1 MGCRASA
8 SRNRESSHGSRA
20 ASLGVSALPSTHAGT
35 RRAPKNWLST
45 SPRRSSR
52 READVGKASS
62 GRTRNGE
69 PGLQQCVYTQDDNPL
84 LPPPPLSPEMV
95 HQGNSTLVR
104 SASPTSG
111 RMKRIPSP
119 RRYPSDSASP
129 RVKDG
134 FRNHDSAVLERLHKE
149 RPENHF
155 DPLLMPDVLHR
166 QESTGS
172 RAASSSLPSRPSSY
186 IATLDSEDHNATFR
200 TEINSHDKTDS
211 AQAAKEYQQ
220 HVQARRSA
228 QAAHTKRRQL
238 EEFDPVRPMDSFNVT
253 HRGLLGRCWDRRGPE
268 LIPVS
273 FVHAVEAAL
282 RAAEETHP
290 ASMTTSHP
298 AGAETGRDEFTPVSP
313 RVSLSP
319 LSHASAHFSG
329 FAGGSA
335 PSQPIPCSPR
345 GAGFGGR
352 RVPRRSHWFSVGG
365 VSCDTMCPPV
375 NGSGLG
381 SQAGASIVS
390 SYCMNSGVSSPIT
403 AWPGASGPGFP
414 LPTASPALN
423 RAGAA
428 VVRGK
433 AKSFTATAASSPA
446 VYGGAIDSLSNDGDS
461 GAANPRQSLTAEQ
474 ISALPMEKR
483 EQYYNDFLSRNPL
496 FMGIKDCFAFRLSDG
511 VSEDPTTK
519 FLRKRNLEPAPG
531 VVAMRWN
538 RVEFFHTTLHTLI
551 RAVAMTQGMTLNVGH
566 AELLQQ
572 ASGTG
577 PRQPDMQHS
586 RLSPSASTN
595 HMLHVTGEDGGAI
608 AEMLLRHSFSQYVL
622 SYIEN
627 GSFSRGSGS
636 LSNSFLSQSDK
647 LRGAGDGSGSHLSN
661 SLLSPPRNRAHR
673 PDKNGSGEAGAFAAA
688 KFPEDSVLA
697 LALCIPSSRLPSLMG
712 ALPPPQLSGVGRSS
726 SYSASAAAPKTS
738 RDGDGSPAASPGPSG
753 APHGA
758 FTRAGS
764 DGSVLVAFSVSS
776 FSVSIDPFR
785 WQEHR
790 YIRYPIDMDDSKK
803 SSRHTYGEGVVTDV
817 MYGGIMFVEAS
828 SFTAVRELQT
838 LLAGMTW
845 TEGRTLSGVVG
856 DVRKHLKVFQG
867 NGNKVRQATSPQQQ
881 QAEEQNSHRY
891 RICRRVGGR
900 PMRDAV
906 ELQEISYYLDDVEVR
921 EEIVTLNRPIR
932 SGDVTAARGAA
943 AGPGGVAGSSV
954 DCFESKHTCH
964 GNSLAADPDVS
975 PSFSRVA
982 SVWVTLPVIAAVLR
996 TWALHLLSNPEFAQ
1010 PIALFLQKYAGIA
1023 PVLQTTALGA
1033 LHHDDDTPSEEVG
1046 DDVDYLFFEGGSPAV
1061 TVPAAAA
1068 VDATHPQPAPRIPKF
1083 NRFYASK
1090 PSTPLFTADEHHAS
1104 HPGAASHSPANMH
1117 RSSNMALDEQGAS
1130 GADGN
1135 QPSLKKPG
1143 EDTCVG
1149 LGTKSQSP
1157 EALKGEATH
1166 LADSVSSCCTASEA
1180 KSGGDRQ
1187 SSHAPSSI
1195 DTEKDQCDSVR
1206 GKICGTKRKR
1216 VVGKPSGAANEG
1228 TEGAPRTL
1236 QCGSKG
1242 NKAEPNR
1249 ATNRKSVSTRP
1260 ATQCNSPLSPRSGT
1274 RPQSR
1279 RNDAGCDQGSPTSSS
1294 SFSFPSS
1301 PAATKAGTN
1310 DFQGNLS
1317 SLVTSSC
1324 NTPCLPG
1331 NRLHQSTFQNF
1342 SHSRLSRSTSA
1353 PSPLMPVAGGKGT
1366 LRTSVPPTP
1375 LLTAVSCVAALPTL
1389 SALTFDNAPVEAA
1402 SAEPS
1407 VMAST
1412 VGPESSA
1419 AAVASGKKIGPDAVQ
1434 EVSKVAFRSP
1444 HSPREPKTHLTMA
1457 NSGVNSRGAETPLAH
1472 RDKVTAAPSTVSAAA
1487 AAPSLPLPLPPKA
1500 GRAKI
1505 IATPTNTTAPK
1516 GTSAATIVAMATKL
1530 RGVTATSTRRKAVG
1544 AVKRAPALVKHARMS
1559 VTHFVESEQRAC
1571 DSPSSPGA
1579 SVLSTGITVN
1589 SAETPTAY
1597 RATENEEEE
1606 MWHMAMLEVKAQQQE
1621 LEELRQA
1628 RRDAEDAAKQRE
1640 DLLRSLNRILLPH
1653 TAPQELDGVLLYLKT
1668 AIYEPEDM
1676 PHGRLFLQ
1684 QPSWLP
1690 MLVAVWTAPANRI
1703 RTVEIAAELTWVDIP
1718 RLGLVAG
1725 LLYHQYASGPL
1736 EELIIRADKLLG
1748 SPQTTATLPNN
1759 YGLYADLADKTA
1771 ARPRKPRLL
1780 AGRSRKS
1787 KRGNNKGRSADA
1799 NRGSSNLNFT
1809 TELDQMTSGFGPG
1822 CPPFVIT
1829 PEEARDTLWL
1839 LLCSVAAN
1847 MRVPTFRVVLR
1858 GLPTGEISA
1867 AASGSGAGRVRSHGR
1882 DRTPFT
1888 YLASFFAGAISR
1900 FRDEHDDTQLLL
1912 KSRSMVL
1919 DNFVVCPG
1927 SRLGSDRDMHSSAQ
1941 RSDSSGLGTST
1952 THHNTAYDE
1961 GQLICTNGSLQL
1973 DEDGTAWSSSMSER
1987 KAGGT
1992 LRQTSSLVIMS
2003 LPAAASADMGEAAR
2017 SPDRHRCNSNSTF
2030 AAVRPVAAPTPCTG
2044 EASAG
2049 VSISGGGDG
2058 AARAIEVVQTHQH
2071 RVQRHRAWVRN
2082 GNDVEERPFYELL
2095 VHRCDAVGEATTAT
2109 ENDTD
2114 DARFYAEPDPQQRL
2128 QEAVG
2133 QLGAPSRLWQSPP
2146 PSPPPR
2152 HLPGSGFARGL
2163 RTAEDEQVAL
2173 QSEVAALR
2181 ERAGDIWEALRKS
2194 VKHYNQLQMEAHHKV
2209 MKQNGGSQSPSSPP
2223 PQPPR
2228 QIVLEY

>member
-20 ASLGVSALPSTHAGT
+20 ASLGVSASPNTNADT

-45 SPRRSSR
+45 SLRRSSR
-52 READVGKASS
+52 REAGVGKANS

-84 LPPPPLSPEMV
+84 APPPPLSSEMV
-95 HQGNSTLVR
+95 HQGNSTPVR

-111 RMKRIPSP
+111 RMSRIPSF
-119 RRYPSDSASP
+119 RRHPSDSAPP
-129 RVKDG
+129 RVKG
-134 FRNHDSAVLERLHKE
+134 GVSNHDSAVLERLYKE
-149 RPENHF
+149 RPESHF
-155 DPLLMPDVLHR
+155 DPLLMPDVLHL

-172 RAASSSLPSRPSSY
+172 RVASSSLPSRPSSCV
-186 IATLDSEDHNATFR
+186 ATLDSEDHNATFR
-200 TEINSHDKTDS
+200 TEIDSHDKTDS

-273 FVHAVEAAL
+273 FVHALEAAL
-282 RAAEETHP
+282 RAAEEIHP
-290 ASMTTSHP
+290 ASTTTSHP
-298 AGAETGRDEFTPVSP
+298 PGAETGRDEFMPVSP
-313 RVSLSP
+313 RVAL
-319 LSHASAHFSG
+319 
-329 FAGGSA
+329 
-335 PSQPIPCSPR
+335 SQPMPCSPR
-345 GAGFGGR
+345 GGGLGGR
-352 RVPRRSHWFSVGG
+352 RVPRCSHWFSVGG

-403 AWPGASGPGFP
+403 SWPGASGPGFP
-414 LPTASPALN
+414 LTTSSPALS

-428 VVRGK
+428 VLRSK
-433 AKSFTATAASSPA
+433 AKSFMATAASSPA
-446 VYGGAIDSLSNDGDS
+446 VYGGAIDSLSDDRDS
-461 GAANPRQSLTAEQ
+461 DAAKPRQALKAEP

-483 EQYYNDFLSRNPL
+483 EQYYNDFLTRNPL
-496 FMGIKDCFAFRLSDG
+496 FMGIKDGFAFRLSDG

-538 RVEFFHTTLHTLI
+538 RVEFFHPTLHTLI
-551 RAVAMTQGMTLNVGH
+551 RAVAMTQGMTLNVAH

-577 PRQPDMQHS
+577 ARQPGMQHS

-595 HMLHVTGEDGGAI
+595 HMLHVTGEEGGAI

-622 SYIEN
+622 SHIES

-636 LSNSFLSQSDK
+636 LNNSFLSQSDK
-647 LRGAGDGSGSHLSN
+647 LRGTGDGSGSHLSN
-661 SLLSPPRNRAHR
+661 SLLSPPRNRTRR
-673 PDKNGSGEAGAFAAA
+673 PDKDGNGEAGAFAAA

-726 SYSASAAAPKTS
+726 SYSASAAALKTS

-753 APHGA
+753 APHAA

-790 YIRYPIDMDDSKK
+790 YIRYPIDIDDSKK

-817 MYGGIMFVEAS
+817 MYGGIMFVEGS
-828 SFTAVRELQT
+828 SFTAVKELQT
-838 LLAGMTW
+838 LLADMTW

-856 DVRKHLKVFQG
+856 DVRKYLKLVQG
-867 NGNKVRQATSPQQQ
+867 NGNKVRQATAPQQQ
-881 QAEEQNSHRY
+881 QQKAEEQNSHRY
-891 RICRRVGGR
+891 RICSRVGGR

-921 EEIVTLNRPIR
+921 EEIVTLNPPIR
-932 SGDVTAARGAA
+932 SDDVTAAKGAA
-943 AGPGGVAGSSV
+943 AGPGGETGSSAG
-954 DCFESKHTCH
+954 CFESKHACH

-996 TWALHLLSNPEFAQ
+996 TWGLHLLSNPEFAQ
-1010 PIALFLQKYAGIA
+1010 PTALLLQKYAGIA

-1033 LHHDDDTPSEEVG
+1033 LHSDNDTPSEEVG
-1046 DDVDYLFFEGGSPAV
+1046 DDVDYLFFEGGGPAV

-1068 VDATHPQPAPRIPKF
+1068 VCATHPQPAPRIPKF
-1083 NRFYASK
+1083 NCFYASK
-1090 PSTPLFTADEHHAS
+1090 SSTPLLAADEHHTS

-1117 RSSNMALDEQGAS
+1117 RSSNVALDEQGAN
-1130 GADGN
+1130 GADEN
-1135 QPSLKKPG
+1135 QPSLKKLG
-1143 EDTCVG
+1143 EDTCDG
-1149 LGTKSQSP
+1149 LGPKSQSP

-1166 LADSVSSCCTASEA
+1166 LADSVNSLCTASEA
-1180 KSGGDRQ
+1180 KLGGDEQ
-1187 SSHAPSSI
+1187 SSHALSFI

-1206 GKICGTKRKR
+1206 GKSCGTKRKR
-1216 VVGKPSGAANEG
+1216 VVGKRSGAANEG

-1236 QCGSKG
+1236 QCGSRG
-1242 NKAEPNR
+1242 NKAKPNR

-1260 ATQCNSPLSPRSGT
+1260 ATRCNSPLSPRSGT

-1279 RNDAGCDQGSPTSSS
+1279 RSDADCDQGSPTSSS
-1294 SFSFPSS
+1294 SSSSFPSF
-1301 PAATKAGTN
+1301 PAAMKAGTN

-1324 NTPCLPG
+1324 NK
-1331 NRLHQSTFQNF
+1331 LHQSAFQSV
-1342 SHSRLSRSTSA
+1342 SHSRLGRSTSA
-1353 PSPLMPVAGGKGT
+1353 PSPSTPAARGEDT

-1375 LLTAVSCVAALPTL
+1375 LLTAVSSFTTLPTL
-1389 SALTFDNAPVEAA
+1389 SALTFDGAPVEAA

-1419 AAVASGKKIGPDAVQ
+1419 AAVASGKKMGPDAVQ
-1434 EVSKVAFRSP
+1434 EVSQVAFRSP
-1444 HSPREPKTHLTMA
+1444 HFPREPKTHLTMA
-1457 NSGVNSRGAETPLAH
+1457 SSGVNSRGAEMPLTH
-1472 RDKVTAAPSTVSAAA
+1472 RDKATAAPSTVSAAA
-1487 AAPSLPLPLPPKA
+1487 APSPPLSLPLKV
-1500 GRAKI
+1500 RRVKI
-1505 IATPTNTTAPK
+1505 IATPTTTTAPK
-1516 GTSAATIVAMATKL
+1516 GTSAAAIVAMTTKL
-1530 RGVTATSTRRKAVG
+1530 RGVTATSTCRKVSG
-1544 AVKRAPALVKHARMS
+1544 PVKRAPVLIKHAQIS
-1559 VTHFVESEQRAC
+1559 VTHFVESEQRAR
-1571 DSPSSPGA
+1571 DSPPSPGA

-1589 SAETPTAY
+1589 SAETSAAY
-1597 RATENEEEE
+1597 RATDDEEEE

-1640 DLLRSLNRILLPH
+1640 GLLRSLNRILLPH
-1653 TAPQELDGVLLYLKT
+1653 TAPQELGGVLLYLKT

-1703 RTVEIAAELTWVDIP
+1703 RSVEIAAELTWVDIP

-1748 SPQTTATLPNN
+1748 SPQATATLPNN
-1759 YGLYADLADKTA
+1759 SGSYADLADKTA

-1787 KRGNNKGRSADA
+1787 KHGNNRGRSAGA
-1799 NRGSSNLNFT
+1799 NRGRSNLNFT
-1809 TELDQMTSGFGPG
+1809 TELDQVTSGFGPG
-1822 CPPFVIT
+1822 CPPFLVT

-1847 MRVPTFRVVLR
+1847 MRAPTFRVVLC

-1882 DRTPFT
+1882 GHTPFT
-1888 YLASFFAGAISR
+1888 YLASFFDGAVSR
-1900 FRDEHDDTQLLL
+1900 FRNEHDDAQLLL

-1927 SRLGSDRDMHSSAQ
+1927 SRLGSDRDMHSAAQ
-1941 RSDSSGLGTST
+1941 RSDSSCLGTST
-1952 THHNTAYDE
+1952 THHNAACDE
-1961 GQLICTNGSLQL
+1961 GQLVCTNSSLQL
-1973 DEDGTAWSSSMSER
+1973 DEDGTAWLSSMSER
-1987 KAGGT
+1987 KGNST
-1992 LRQTSSLVIMS
+1992 LRQTLSLVIMS
-2003 LPAAASADMGEAAR
+2003 LPAAVSADMGGAAC
-2017 SPDRHRCNSNSTF
+2017 SSDGHRCNSNNTF
-2030 AAVRPVAAPTPCTG
+2030 AAVRPVVAPTPCTG
-2044 EASAG
+2044 EAFAG
-2049 VSISGGGDG
+2049 VSISGGVDG
-2058 AARAIEVVQTHQH
+2058 TARAIEAVQTHRH

-2095 VHRCDAVGEATTAT
+2095 VHRCDAVEEATATT

-2114 DARFYAEPDPQQRL
+2114 DARFYAEPDRQQRL
-2128 QEAVG
+2128 QEAVS
-2133 QLGAPSRLWQSPP
+2133 QSEAPPRLWQSPP
-2146 PSPPPR
+2146 PSPLPR
-2152 HLPGSGFARGL
+2152 HLPGSGFAHGL

-2194 VKHYNQLQMEAHHKV
+2194 VKHYNQLQMEAYHKA
-2209 MKQNGGSQSPSSPP
+2209 MKQNGGSQSPLSPP